1 MGPLVELTLDN
12 GHYISVTRLSTSPA
26 ADFFPGSARLSVHKG
41 SYEMDG
47 QSVVERTQGLVRLL
61 ELLADREALGTVLL
75 AFSALDTLGG
85 KGRFLCESDGLG
97 ELEAPQAFG
106 FCEHGVVAAE
116 DSRNV
121 DAFGT
126 GHAVAAACAADFFP
140 FADDFFDF
148 FENFEVLLGQMA
160 GLCLRGCSAVFF
172 HHLQGIHAR

>member
-1 MGPLVELTLDN
+1 
-12 GHYISVTRLSTSPA
+12 
-26 ADFFPGSARLSVHKG
+26 
-41 SYEMDG
+41 MDG

-148 FENFEVLLGQMA
+148 FENFEVLLGRWP
-160 GLCLRGCSAVFF
+160 GSASEAV
-172 HHLQGIHAR
+172 LQFSSTICREFMPDSTTVTSGWL

>member
-1 MGPLVELTLDN
+1 
-12 GHYISVTRLSTSPA
+12 
-26 ADFFPGSARLSVHKG
+26 
-41 SYEMDG
+41 MDG

-140 FADDFFDF
+140 FADDSLTLSRTSKSSSVRWPGSAS
-148 FENFEVLLGQMA
+148 EAVLQFSSTICREFMPDSTTVTSGWL
-160 GLCLRGCSAVFF
+160 
-172 HHLQGIHAR
+172 

>member
-1 MGPLVELTLDN
+1 M
-12 GHYISVTRLSTSPA
+12 
-26 ADFFPGSARLSVHKG
+26 
-41 SYEMDG
+41 
-47 QSVVERTQGLVRLL
+47 
-61 ELLADREALGTVLL
+61 LL

-140 FADDFFDF
+140 FADYTEVETMPKNSSRYRTYEDFQ
-148 FENFEVLLGQMA
+148 LKT
-160 GLCLRGCSAVFF
+160 SA
-172 HHLQGIHAR
+172 